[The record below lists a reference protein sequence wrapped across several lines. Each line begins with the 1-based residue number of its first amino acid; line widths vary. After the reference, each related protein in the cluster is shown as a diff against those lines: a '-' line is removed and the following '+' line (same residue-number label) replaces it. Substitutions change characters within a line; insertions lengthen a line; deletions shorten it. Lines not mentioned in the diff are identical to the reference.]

1 MKTKFYIYSTL
12 IFCLTVSTAAQSGG
26 QFTIEKS
33 VIAGGGG
40 QSSTGGQFTV
50 ADTNAQ
56 SLAGQKAINAAFSVH
71 AGFWNPDQFIPTAA
85 EVTVGGR
92 VTTANGRGIRNV
104 RITITGANGQSRT
117 TFTGTFG
124 YFRFTEVP
132 SGETYIITAVAKR
145 YEFVEPSQVRA
156 IVDDTD
162 NINFVAVDD

>member
-71 AGFWNPDQFIPTAA
+71 AGFWNPDQFVPTAS

-92 VTTANGRGIRNV
+92 VTTDRGRGIRNV
-104 RITITGANGQSRT
+104 RITMTSADGQSRT
-117 TFTGTFG
+117 TLSGTFG
-124 YFRFTEVP
+124 YFRFTDVP
-132 SGETYIITAVAKR
+132 AGATYIFTAFAKH
-145 YEFVEPSQVRA
+145 YQFNEPSQVRTILDDA
-156 IVDDTD
+156 DDIV
-162 NINFVAVDD
+162 F